1 VPPGGAKGLEIVVFH
16 SALGLRPGVA
26 AWADKLRAVGHTVH
40 TPDLYSGEIFDD
52 LEAGMHKYQALGM
65 SGLVARA
72 QAALAGLGEELV
84 YAGFALGGALAER
97 LGATRSKSRGVI
109 LMHAALPL
117 AAVGLTAWPRAVPL
131 QVHYAVD
138 DPWRNR
144 EAIDSLAASVR
155 RSGALFQQYD
165 YPGSGHLF
173 ADPDLP
179 DHNPAAA
186 EMMFRR
192 VTDFLD
198 RIGHSPSGP

>member
-1 VPPGGAKGLEIVVFH
+1 MPTGGAQGLEIVVFH
-16 SALGLRPGVA
+16 SALGLRPGLV
-26 AWADKLRAVGHTVH
+26 AWADKLRAAGHTVH
-40 TPDLYSGEIFDD
+40 TPDLYGGETFDD
-52 LEAGMHKYQALGM
+52 LEAGMRKYQVLGM
-65 SGLVARA
+65 SGLVSKA
-72 QAALAGLGEELV
+72 QAALAGLAEDLV

-97 LGATRSKSRGVI
+97 LGATRPRSRGVI

-117 AAVGLTAWPRAVPL
+117 SSVGLTAWPRAVPL

-155 RSGALFQQYD
+155 RSGASFQQFD

-179 DHNPAAA
+179 DYNAAAA

-192 VTDFLD
+192 VTGFLE
-198 RIGHSPSGP
+198 RIGHSPAGS